1 MKTIRILIFLTTL
14 LTSVFVNAQ
23 NHALGFRLGDPS
35 GLSYKRFS
43 GNNALEIN
51 LGRTHIFSRSN
62 WYYDRF
68 DKWYGKQN
76 FGYKDWKVTGYKA
89 SAPIGL
95 QVHYLFRNGIDKV
108 ADEKTPGLE
117 WYYGVGGQLRFQN
130 YYYTYRYKIDGNPNW
145 LYADGG
151 RVSDFDIGADGVVG
165 MEYKFKGAPISVFAD
180 ITLFMEIL
188 DNPFLFHFQGGLG
201 ARYHF

>member
-1 MKTIRILIFLTTL
+1 MKTLKVLILGIL
-14 LTSVFVNAQ
+14 LSKSASVFSQDN
-23 NHALGFRLGDPS
+23 ALGFRLGDPS
-35 GLSYKRFS
+35 GLSYKNYR

-51 LGRTHIFSRSN
+51 VGRSHIFSRSN
-62 WYYDRF
+62 WYYNRF
-68 DKWYGKQN
+68 DNWYEKQK

-89 SAPIGL
+89 SMPIGI

-117 WYYGVGGQLRFQN
+117 WYYGVGGQLRFQS

-151 RVSDFDIGADGVVG
+151 RVSDFDIGADGVLG
-165 MEYKFKGAPISVFAD
+165 IEYRFKGAPISAFAD

-188 DNPFLFHFQGGLG
+188 DNPFLFYFQGGLG